1 MAVYAANRAAPRAT
15 SAPCPGGA
23 RMVMLLQALL
33 NFVYEELVLR
43 ARNFVTVAKLAR
55 DRPRVV
61 ELVHIERTAHAAY
74 VDRDREEERTL
85 VGTDKCRGRQS
96 KY

>member
-1 MAVYAANRAAPRAT
+1 MAVHATACAAANAT
-15 SAPCPGGA
+15 SASSSSRA
-23 RMVMLLQALL
+23 RAMMLLQALL
-33 NFVYEELVLR
+33 NFVYEELVLC

-61 ELVHIERTAHAAY
+61 KLVHIERTAHAAY